1 MNLDNITRAIR
12 GDAKSLGSKISA
24 DALFSRKDIRSTLA
38 NHNPDEESIAPF
50 EDTIIRIRRKV
61 Q

>member
-12 GDAKSLGSKISA
+12 GDTKSFGSKISV
-24 DALFSRKDIRSTLA
+24 DALFSRKDIRSTLV
-38 NHNPDEESIAPF
+38 NHKPDEESTVPF
-50 EDTIIRIRRKV
+50 EDTIIRIRRRV